1 MECRLCPLEC
11 GADRDTEKGICGTGN
26 TLLVAKYGLHPYEEP
41 CISGKHGS
49 GTVFFSGCALRCAF
63 CQNFDLSRAKQGKK
77 ITPAQLSALFCEL
90 EERGAENIN
99 LVTASHFVP
108 QLLRAF
114 KIRRPKIPVV
124 YNTHAYEKMEA
135 LRALDPYID
144 VWLPDLKFYSPKIA
158 ARYTGKADYFDFASP
173 AVAFMA
179 ERAPDFANGM
189 MVSGCIVRH
198 LVLPLCS
205 DDSVKIVQWFKGLS
219 SPAYLSLMGQYTP
232 CGDIENLPELKR
244 RITPREYKKV
254 LTAALDAGIERLFAQ
269 ELDSANKE
277 FIPDFSED
285 TDTLF

>member
-49 GTVFFSGCALRCAF
+49 GTVFFSGCALRCTF
-63 CQNFDLSRAKQGKK
+63 CQNFDLSRAKRGKE

-158 ARYTGKADYFDFASP
+158 ARYTGKPDYFDFASR

-269 ELDSANKE
+269 ELDSADKE

-285 TDTLF
+285 TGTLF